1 MSISGLNGLN
11 AKVTRDEMSHHPV
24 TSCRKY
30 FCAARPNA
38 VRAFRSKNRT
48 NGGELMELTGTKVT
62 FWAKHV
68 PLIIG
73 LVR

>member
-11 AKVTRDEMSHHPV
+11 AKVTRDEMSHHPA

-30 FCAARPNA
+30 LFAARPIA
-38 VRAFRSKNRT
+38 VRTFRSKNRT
-48 NGGELMELTGTKVT
+48 NEGELMELTGTKVT
-62 FWAKHV
+62 FWAERV